1 MKKSL
6 LLTAAFLLFSF
17 SLLAQDALVIVN
29 GKKIKTDVNSIDP
42 NTIESVSVLK
52 DKAALDAYGREGENG
67 VIIIKTK
74 NSIDPNVTKSEP
86 LVLVDGK
93 EYTKGIKSLD
103 PNNIESMSVLKDQ
116 SAQKKYGEA
125 GKNGVIEI
133 TTKSTI
139 TK

>member
-6 LLTAAFLLFSF
+6 LLTAVILLFSI
-17 SLLAQDALVIVN
+17 SLLAQDALVIVD
-29 GKKIKTDVNSIDP
+29 GKKIKAEVNSIDP
-42 NTIESVSVLK
+42 NTIESVTVLK
-52 DKAALDAYGREGENG
+52 DQAAIDAYGKEGQNG

-74 NSIDPNVTKSEP
+74 NSNASNVTKLEP
-86 LVLVDGK
+86 LVIVDGK
-93 EYTKGIKSLD
+93 KYTQRIKSID

-116 SAQKKYGEA
+116 SALEKYGEA